1 MRLNRNSKENT
12 CKICNIKQD
21 DIERFKAQVQE
32 LLENMQKI
40 ESDKGL
46 LEANCKS
53 IEKSLQ
59 IKTGLIESLKK
70 KIENIEKISKEKENN
85 YCIEIDK
92 MRKENDSMIEKI
104 NIKYNVMLQEHREK
118 NLEIINETVSRCE
131 NKIKLDNEGHQNE
144 IIIIQEKHSQEIG
157 MIRKEM
163 EEAAKRMDTQHKY
176 LKLNADIQRKKVQE
190 LQADHDIAIQSIKTE
205 STTEIENIR
214 LYYENMQKENRE
226 NHKSMLA
233 ELTDRYERN
242 TRIMNERNNK
252 EADDLGIRYQSQLI
266 VLTNEKDKEI
276 EELKSGFKETL
287 RQKEDEHQES
297 IDSYQTKIQKN
308 EILYENAIKDL
319 NSKKNNEI
327 INISAKFK
335 LEIKELLD
343 KKEKEALTLIQSV
356 KNKLLVSKMK
366 TKKLMHAYNLNIEEI
381 KNQINIENEK
391 NRTLSELDMK
401 ELSTKYTTKIEETTF
416 MYENLIKNLQ
426 DELVHQKLELSKDY
440 EERTNELIKNKN
452 AELEILFEK
461 CKSLEE
467 ARSRYQVQITSLK
480 NKLLS
485 ETQAFSNE
493 ITQLKKQIH
502 QQELDT
508 KDICETNSN
517 EITQLKKKIHQQELD
532 TKDICETNSNLHD
545 KILQYTKNLLENK
558 EIITELNKQVHQQEM
573 EIKYLREGS
582 SSIQKQIE
590 EHKRKLFNILG
601 FIREYEWNLKDL
613 SEKTRI
619 NEKEEFKASPD
630 RSSSIYVPQLER
642 TTTDF
647 NKSTI
652 NVVSSRNVSLFP
664 IVPGRGSVLLSA
676 DTTPLRGY
684 SIVDNQTSNPF
695 RAATNNPSTFKA

>member
-1 MRLNRNSKENT
+1 MK
-12 CKICNIKQD
+12 NIKM
-21 DIERFKAQVQE
+21 K
-32 LLENMQKI
+32 
-40 ESDKGL
+40 
-46 LEANCKS
+46 
-53 IEKSLQ
+53 
-59 IKTGLIESLKK
+59 
-70 KIENIEKISKEKENN
+70 
-85 YCIEIDK
+85 
-92 MRKENDSMIEKI
+92 
-104 NIKYNVMLQEHREK
+104 
-118 NLEIINETVSRCE
+118 
-131 NKIKLDNEGHQNE
+131 
-144 IIIIQEKHSQEIG
+144 EKHSQEIC
-157 MIRKEM
+157 MIHKEM
-163 EEAAKRMDTQHKY
+163 EDTVNKMNMQHSEH
-176 LKLNADIQRKKVQE
+176 LKLLTDAHRKRVQE
-190 LQADHDIAIQSIKTE
+190 LQDQNIAIQSIRTE
-205 STTEIENIR
+205 STTEVENIR
-214 LYYENMQKENRE
+214 LYYENMQKEMRE

-242 TRIMNERNNK
+242 TKIMNERNNK
-252 EADDLGIRYQSQLI
+252 EADDLGIKYQSQLI

-276 EELKSGFKETL
+276 EELKSSFKETL
-287 RQKEDEHQES
+287 RQKEDEYQES

-343 KKEKEALTLIQSV
+343 KKEKEALTLMQSV
-356 KNKLLVSKMK
+356 QNKLLVSKIK

-426 DELVHQKLELSKDY
+426 DELVHQKLELSKDF
-440 EERTNELIKNKN
+440 EERTKIR
-452 AELEILFEK
+452 FERN
-461 CKSLEE
+461 KSLEE
-467 ARSRYQVQITSLK
+467 ARSRYQARLK

-517 EITQLKKKIHQQELD
+517 EITQLKKQIHQQELD

-573 EIKYLREGS
+573 EIKDLREGS

-676 DTTPLRGY
+676 DTTPHRGY

-695 RAATNNPSTFKA
+695 RAVTNNPSNTRSIEDLTKEIKDSRSLLDLNIKAKRQLEDEKASLHSKIQLLVRNINVYVDECAKVNQKITLEINRFI